1 MRHES
6 AAEPNAYGCLVN
18 SKELSKTQV
27 EFLDPLSPIYAR
39 SRRQRSR
46 PPKHIEH
53 NGNAFNLVG
62 VNSCR
67 ELVLRDQ
74 RSLHLDVR
82 IECFAERLVVFDG
95 VTWQVDQLEA
105 IPYPLDFVKPP
116 RLMLRLKKWTCS
128 DEVRT
133 EVDEPDNLRVIFP
146 SSKGEHTLGPIKHG
160 IVRMIPTASR
170 RRVVKPMETGKRF
183 EARLRSL
190 ELYRPFEIEVLK
202 NDQLIARSVSSGN
215 GGIRFPVEPHEIA
228 PSYVRVNCADFGG
241 CFDIDS
247 FLYYE
252 DKLRCRATSVK
263 ATKATWLTSD
273 RAPMFGTLSPGQVP
287 ILTNGLAHL
296 KVFEKFIRD
305 STPRDSF
312 QRIPRSLTVLNLS
325 MCDRGDAK
333 VVMDAL
339 IDFRRHNP
347 NARMSIM
354 VAKLG
359 PMAYLDIPEYQR
371 YVKLLEENNI
381 HVDMFTGVDGPTRQ
395 VVHAKA
401 IVIDD
406 RTLFSTGAIVD
417 TKPIDKADFSI
428 ELPSTASKAFQA
440 YMQDAVLGGASDEH
454 RAKLAARLASLGVLI
469 NDPIAS
475 LTYISR
481 AQHTLL
487 RGARHDLLVSVSE
500 LVDPKITKLLVRRA
514 ANGVAVTIQVR
525 EIDDVSSKILTQ
537 AIRRYGKRISVE
549 DVSCW
554 EPKPHYNAIIAD
566 GNLAYLGTS
575 YFWPTQRNM
584 IHQGRSLEN
593 GVLLEGDAARALRG
607 HLDELRNRVYK
618 QRDSGCS

>member
-1 MRHES
+1 
-6 AAEPNAYGCLVN
+6 
-18 SKELSKTQV
+18 
-27 EFLDPLSPIYAR
+27 
-39 SRRQRSR
+39 
-46 PPKHIEH
+46 
-53 NGNAFNLVG
+53 
-62 VNSCR
+62 
-67 ELVLRDQ
+67 
-74 RSLHLDVR
+74 
-82 IECFAERLVVFDG
+82 
-95 VTWQVDQLEA
+95 
-105 IPYPLDFVKPP
+105 
-116 RLMLRLKKWTCS
+116 MLRLKKWTCS

-183 EARLRSL
+183 EARLRSR

-215 GGIRFPVEPHEIA
+215 SGIRFPVEPHEVA

-273 RAPMFGTLSPGQVP
+273 RAPMFGTLSPGHVP

-549 DVSCW
+549 DT
-554 EPKPHYNAIIAD
+554 E
-566 GNLAYLGTS
+566 T
-575 YFWPTQRNM
+575 WPIWAPLTF
-584 IHQGRSLEN
+584 GR
-593 GVLLEGDAARALRG
+593 RRG
-607 HLDELRNRVYK
+607 I
-618 QRDSGCS
+618 